1 MSYPEV
7 AAFDLDY
14 TVWPCFCDTHLNP
27 PFKPVASKN
36 GEVRTLIDSY
46 GYEISFYKDVPR
58 ILQDLKSHDV
68 KIVSASRTWAP
79 EIAQDLLRAF
89 KVEYNGEIVPLI
101 TLFDS
106 LQWGEKSKVIH
117 IRQGIQ
123 EIFGKKADIRD
134 YKSCLFDDETRN
146 RDVEKYGVKYVYVR
160 DPEKGTT
167 WELYQKY
174 LNDN

>member
-27 PFKPVASKN
+27 PFKPMPSKN

-46 GYEISFYKDVPR
+46 GYELSFYKDVPR
-58 ILQDLKSHDV
+58 ILEDLKTHDV
-68 KIVSASRTWAP
+68 KIISASRTWAP
-79 EIAQDLLRAF
+79 EIARELLRAF
-89 KVEYNGEIVPLI
+89 KVEYKGEIVPLI

-106 LQWGEKSKVIH
+106 LQWGEKSKVNH
-117 IRQGIQ
+117 IRLGIQ
-123 EIFGKKADIRD
+123 EIFGAKADIRD
-134 YKSCLFDDETRN
+134 YKSCLFDDESRN

-160 DPEKGTT
+160 DPESGTT
-167 WELYQKY
+167 WDLYQKY
-174 LNDN
+174 LNGN